1 MDQLSEFNEQKNDS
15 TTIKDNH
22 KGEGSVFGDEENT
35 VEAFIA
41 TDVTADNE
49 QKTAIE
55 TQINSTDEKTSTS
68 APESK

>member
-15 TTIKDNH
+15 TAMKDTD
-22 KGEGSVFGDEENT
+22 KGEGIIFADEENT
-35 VEAFIA
+35 VQAFIA
-41 TDVTADNE
+41 TDVNVDNE

-68 APESK
+68 APASK